1 MSFLRSTAATDPI
14 RLAYNP
20 ALDGLRAVA
29 ILAVVSQHAGVPGLG
44 GYHGVTL
51 FFVISGYLITRL
63 LLKEHARSGRIELG
77 RFYRRRF
84 ARLAPALVVV
94 VAATW
99 VWLTLTGEPLSS
111 YWGGIVGSLTYTTDL
126 IQAVAGN
133 GSVGHY
139 YQWSWSLGVEEL
151 FYIVWPISLL
161 LLLRWHRFAAAAT
174 VLVAGVVG
182 CWALR
187 AVLISGG
194 MNHNRFFFA
203 PDTNADAL
211 LLGALLAL
219 VLVRWPACRALRV
232 TGRIV
237 GPIGL
242 VALVALVWPHS
253 GNALALADKG
263 ALGQSALASVAV
275 VLWMATSPRG
285 WVAAVFS
292 WRPLVLVGKM
302 SYGIYLWNLLTVFV
316 FASIVHS
323 KPIGSGWG
331 IAWLAALIGISY
343 LSWRFVETPL
353 RTRWAPTPVVGPG
366 ATSQDQPEEP
376 SKGVATASVTGQRTL
391 SSDKA

>member
-1 MSFLRSTAATDPI
+1 MSPFTVTTATDPV

-29 ILAVVSQHAGVPGLG
+29 ILAVVAQHAGIPGLG

-63 LLKEHARSGRIELG
+63 LLKEHAGSGRIELG
-77 RFYRRRF
+77 RFYWRRF
-84 ARLAPALVVV
+84 ARLGPALVIV

-99 VWLTLTGEPLSS
+99 GWLTVTGEPIQS

-126 IQAVAGN
+126 IQAVSGN
-133 GSVGHY
+133 ASVGHY

-151 FYIVWPISLL
+151 FYLVWPMSLL
-161 LLLRWHRFAAAAT
+161 LLLRWRRFAAAAA

-187 AVLISGG
+187 ASLISGG
-194 MNHNRFFFA
+194 MNHTRFFFA
-203 PDTNADAL
+203 PDTNADGL
-211 LLGALLAL
+211 LLGALIAL
-219 VLVRWPACRALRV
+219 VLVRWPNSRALRV
-232 TGRIV
+232 TGRLV
-237 GPIGL
+237 GPLGL
-242 VALVALVWPHS
+242 LALVALVWPHS
-253 GNALALADKG
+253 GNALVLADKG
-263 ALGQSALASVAV
+263 ALGQAALAAAAL

-285 WVAAVFS
+285 RVAAVFA
-292 WRPLVLVGKM
+292 WRPLVLLGKM
-302 SYGIYLWNLLTVFV
+302 SYGIYLWNLLTVFI

-331 IAWLAALIGISY
+331 MAWFAGLIVISY

-353 RTRWAPTPVVGPG
+353 RKRWAPSPPPAPAPAPALTPV
-366 ATSQDQPEEP
+366 SQ
-376 SKGVATASVTGQRTL
+376 
-391 SSDKA
+391 

>member
-1 MSFLRSTAATDPI
+1 MPPSSLTAAKEST

-29 ILAVVSQHAGVPGLG
+29 ILAVVAQHAGIPGLS

-63 LLKEHARSGRIELG
+63 LLKEHDRSGRVELR
-77 RFYRRRF
+77 RFYARRF
-84 ARLAPALVVV
+84 ARLGPALVVV

-99 VWLTLTGEPLSS
+99 VWLAITGEPVSS

-126 IQAVAGN
+126 IQAVSGN

-151 FYIVWPISLL
+151 FYLVWPISLL
-161 LLLRWHRFAAAAT
+161 LLARWHRFATAAV
-174 VLVAGVVG
+174 VLVAGIAG

-187 AVLISGG
+187 AFLIAGG

-219 VLVRWPACRALRV
+219 VLVRWPHSRALRIA
-232 TGRIV
+232 GRIA
-237 GPIGL
+237 GPLGL
-242 VALVALVWPHS
+242 LALIALVWPYS
-253 GNALALADKG
+253 GDALAQTDKG
-263 ALGQSALASVAV
+263 ALGQAALASAGL
-275 VLWMATSPRG
+275 VLWMATSPAG
-285 WVAAVFS
+285 WAAAAFS

-302 SYGIYLWNLLTVFV
+302 SYGIYLWNLLTIFV
-316 FASIVHS
+316 FASIVHAR
-323 KPIGSGWG
+323 PVGTWWG
-331 IAWLAALIGISY
+331 LAWFVALGGVSY

-353 RTRWAPTPVVGPG
+353 RQRWAPTSVPERAAALATQPVRPLVS
-366 ATSQDQPEEP
+366 A
-376 SKGVATASVTGQRTL
+376 AASE
-391 SSDKA
+391 K

>member
-1 MSFLRSTAATDPI
+1 MTAFRVSPATDSI

-29 ILAVVSQHAGVPGLG
+29 ILAVLAQHAGVSGLG

-63 LLKEHARSGRIELG
+63 LLKEHAGSGRIQLG

-84 ARLAPALVVV
+84 ARLGPALVVV
-94 VAATW
+94 VAVTW
-99 VWLTLTGEPLSS
+99 LWLTLTGEPISS

-133 GSVGHY
+133 GSVGPY

-151 FYIVWPISLL
+151 FYLVWPLSLL
-161 LLLRWHRFAAAAT
+161 LLLRSHRFLAAAT
-174 VLVAGVVG
+174 VLIAGVSG

-187 AVLISGG
+187 AFLISGA
-194 MNHNRFFFA
+194 MNHNRYFFA

-211 LLGALLAL
+211 LLGAFLAL
-219 VLVRWPACRALRV
+219 VLVRWPNCRALRV

-237 GPIGL
+237 GPLGL
-242 VALVALVWPHS
+242 LALIALVWPHS
-253 GNALALADKG
+253 RDALPLADKG
-263 ALGQSALASVAV
+263 ALGQGALASAALI
-275 VLWMATSPRG
+275 LWMATSPRG

-302 SYGIYLWNLLTVFV
+302 SYGIYLWNLLTVSIFV
-316 FASIVHS
+316 SVVHS
-323 KPIGSGWG
+323 HPMRSWWG
-331 IAWLAALIGISY
+331 ITWIVALGGISY

-353 RTRWAPTPVVGPG
+353 RKRWAPVAGVS
-366 ATSQDQPEEP
+366 ATSSPIDRPEGSLLGAARP
-376 SKGVATASVTGQRTL
+376 S
-391 SSDKA
+391 D